1 MNNSDRFKRITDEM
15 AKIYAE
21 KNEKYGNSFEEV
33 IDDVGYVSAYVQ
45 IAHKVKR
52 LKSLIVGKQ
61 ENNTDESLEDT
72 LLDLANYSIMTV
84 MALQKEPSYTNIPMI
99 SKAQRLEHEKMIDKA
114 QHKGP
119 VVFDRHGS
127 DIDG

>member
-1 MNNSDRFKRITDEM
+1 MNNSDRFKRITSEM
-15 AKIYAE
+15 AEIYAE

-84 MALQKEPSYTNIPMI
+84 MALQRERAETKTSVTME
-99 SKAQRLEHEKMIDKA
+99 DKA
-114 QHKGP
+114 QYKGP
-119 VVFDRHGS
+119 VVFGGRGS